1 VANAGSNQS
10 TGLGTWRHLGGSRY
24 SSLSKFLLY
33 STFGPATINGTQVL
47 TREIELNKTA
57 DEYTINC
64 EWHIQAIAKIVS
76 GICAGSLCPGPP
88 LRGTPTGPRRRFPG
102 PFRGPLGAL
111 WGPERH
117 GPTIQPSLPHGV
129 RLGALARLSA
139 RPGEQAP
146 ERAGHR
152 SDRYQSI
159 HRQRID
165 NTNLLQM

>member
-1 VANAGSNQS
+1 MQGEAKNCRQAVQAKAKIPTCPDHSENCR
-10 TGLGTWRHLGGSRY
+10 RHI
-24 SSLSKFLLY
+24 K
-33 STFGPATINGTQVL
+33 AI
-47 TREIELNKTA
+47 
-57 DEYTINC
+57 
-64 EWHIQAIAKIVS
+64 HIQAKAKIVS